1 MRYMLCCGAM
11 TGEEPPDKIIRE
23 REFKLPS
30 GINIDNLD
38 VPAEVVPEEN
48 SAIDSEKKDEAIGDV
63 FDPFS
68 EPSEDSPGNIRK
80 DGSVDNAPERD
91 LVSQISIEGEERVN
105 WVIMVSMIVLY
116 SAISIQIGRTF
127 DSVVGT
133 FLLISLA
140 AIGFGLGEIWAPR
153 ERMKLLGVTWVI
165 ISMKVLYGLAIELR
179 HWGVIGDDLTLGM
192 VLLLLVGVNI
202 FVAYRHNH
210 DAIAAQS
217 TLVLLAVGSTAG
229 TEFGEVGVAV
239 MILIATVV
247 LHGIA
252 LHRNSGNLASL
263 GIASSN
269 LWIGMHA
276 VTSRFSVGPLDVLPI
291 EGDLLLFLLLMSV
304 TAMNAFMATK
314 FAKEEN
320 WFSKGFET
328 LGLGKPG
335 LWGVSISLGMIG
347 ALLAVASNRED
358 LGYALGMVTFLGGA
372 FGGSYLVVR
381 GVEPERV
388 YFPLIVTASILTII
402 LLNGNSVS
410 GALDVSAYQV
420 FTLVGSSVT
429 VAIILRD
436 QNSVTDR
443 VLWIG
448 AVAILAILVLLV
460 PTGTGD
466 DGDGGI
472 MLLGFLSLL
481 HVGTATLAIKRNS
494 PSLSGVTVLLPW
506 SWILAEKLIEEAIRT
521 VMLANDLTDFN
532 GGIQL
537 GTTPLA
543 IYLGMA
549 SILLFIVNS
558 RMGETG
564 VNLASGF
571 LGITEISATIRDSGL
586 LNLWSIGL
594 WLPMLTILILAQFGG
609 FTTVSLVALLA
620 LLSGLHVTSF
630 IQGLRTGGADGI
642 VWALALSFLIV
653 QWRHG
658 LDEAMIALM
667 CVSIALILNFGEDR
681 VFTLG
686 MGLMS
691 VPMLVFNTGRSSSL
705 ELATPNWFKDLNG
718 ESIFGNTPETEFF
731 ALLSSVVMLAIFLP
745 RVEKMEAIL
754 KPASSALILIV
765 ITNVLSM
772 NSDSFPL
779 QFASG
784 TVFAATSIWLISRGE
799 VRSELRTI
807 AKRDSIVSMVSDGSI
822 SRSGS
827 LSSYNPKVAEME
839 DLRKK
844 KRELSETD
852 DVAELL
858 TSEITHTPIVGLVI
872 LGIVLAG
879 ITLSSAM
886 GSDPLI
892 LISSGFFCCIIVFLI
907 RERTRGLELELPHFL
922 GMEMPIAVS
931 VSGLCMVLVSGHV
944 FPPGSSPYEL
954 LDMAV
959 VIVLVL
965 VLLMASLLHQKNLLD
980 RIAIAIDWFVLPLLL
995 ARLVAIALGGG
1006 LPAPMTVDPFAH
1018 DMLDWTVPWLIL
1030 EAILVLC
1037 VLVGFWVDE
1046 KKDALGKENG
1056 LNGVGIGS
1064 RSLAIMMM
1072 SFGPAGLLAA
1082 TSAAFRS
1089 IRTSQPSGLGIALPV
1104 GVLACFS
1111 LIQWNDGL
1119 LPKSDYFDWLVLILG
1134 VIIMVSCALTVPLN
1148 LEKWTVTLAIDGHL
1162 FIISGGIMLGMV
1174 GGFEIPLLLIL
1185 MSTTIWVVGILQLRK
1200 SLRIW
1205 GLADLIA
1212 AILCSFVFASKGFGP
1227 YEMLLGMAALALELG
1242 VIAWLG
1248 LTNQDEL
1255 RRD

>member
-1 MRYMLCCGAM
+1 MQYMLCCGAM
-11 TGEEPPDKIIRE
+11 TGEEAPDKIIRE

-38 VPAEVVPEEN
+38 VPTEMATGEN
-48 SAIDSEKKDEAIGDV
+48 SGIYSEKKDEAIGDI

-68 EPSEDSPGNIRK
+68 ESSEDSPGKIRE
-80 DGSVDNAPERD
+80 DGSVDNSPERD
-91 LVSQISIEGEERVN
+91 LVSLISIEGEERIN

-127 DSVVGT
+127 DSIIGT
-133 FLLISLA
+133 FLLITLA
-140 AIGFGLGEIWAPR
+140 AIGFVLGEIWVPR
-153 ERMKLLGVTWVI
+153 DRMKLLGVTWVI

-179 HWGVIGDDLTLGM
+179 YWEVIGDDLALGV
-192 VLLLLVGVNI
+192 VLILLVGVNI

-229 TEFGEVGVAV
+229 TEFGEVGVAG
-239 MILIATVV
+239 MILVATIV

-252 LHRNSGNLASL
+252 LNRDSGNLASL

-276 VTSRFSVGPLDVLPI
+276 VTSRFSVGPLEVIPI
-291 EGDLLLFLLLMSV
+291 DGPLLLFLLLMSV
-304 TAMNAFMATK
+304 TAMNAYMATK
-314 FAKEEN
+314 FAKKEN

-328 LGLGKPG
+328 IGLGKPG

-347 ALLAVASNRED
+347 ALLAVASNKDD

-388 YFPLIVTASILTII
+388 YVPLVVTASILTII
-402 LLNGNSVS
+402 LLYGNSVRDAI
-410 GALDVSAYQV
+410 GLSAYQV
-420 FTLVGSSVT
+420 FTLVGSLVT
-429 VAIILRD
+429 VVIILRD

-460 PTGTGD
+460 PTGPEGR
-466 DGDGGI
+466 GDGGI

-481 HVGTATLAIKRNS
+481 HIGTATLAIKRNS

-506 SWILAEKLIEEAIRT
+506 SWIIAEKLIEESVRT
-521 VMLANDLTDFN
+521 IMLANDLSDFN

-537 GTTPLA
+537 ETTPLA

-630 IQGLRTGGADGI
+630 VLGLRTGGADGI
-642 VWALALSFLIV
+642 VWVLALSFLIV

-658 LDEAMIALM
+658 LDEAMMVLM
-667 CVSIALILNFGEDR
+667 CISIALILNFGEDR
-681 VFTLG
+681 NFTLG
-686 MGLMS
+686 MGMMS
-691 VPMLVFNTGRSSSL
+691 APMLVFITGRNSNLELTTPVWFNDLYEESSL
-705 ELATPNWFKDLNG
+705 GA
-718 ESIFGNTPETEFF
+718 IPETEFF
-731 ALLSSVVMLAIFLP
+731 ALLSSLVMVAIFLP
-745 RVEKMEAIL
+745 RAQKMESIL

-765 ITNVLSM
+765 ITNVLSF
-772 NSDSFPL
+772 NSDNILL
-779 QFASG
+779 QVSSG
-784 TVFAATSIWLISRGE
+784 TVFAATSVWLISRGE
-799 VRSELRTI
+799 LRSELRTI
-807 AKRDSIVSMVSDGSI
+807 SKRDSIVSMVSGGSI

-839 DLRKK
+839 ELRRR
-844 KRELSETD
+844 KRELAETE
-852 DVAELL
+852 DVSELL
-858 TSEITHTPIVGLVI
+858 TSEITHMPIVGLVI
-872 LGIVLAG
+872 LGIVL
-879 ITLSSAM
+879 IITTLSSAM
-886 GSDPLI
+886 GSGSLI
-892 LISSGFFCCIIVFLI
+892 LIASGFFCCIIVLLI
-907 RERTRGLELELPHFL
+907 RNRTMGLELELPHFI
-922 GMEMPIAVS
+922 GMEMPIAATIL
-931 VSGLCMVLVSGHV
+931 GLCMALVSGHV

-959 VIVLVL
+959 VTVLVF
-965 VLLMASLLHQKNLLD
+965 VLLMISLLYQKNLLD
-980 RIAIAIDWFVLPLLL
+980 RIAIAIDWFILPLLL
-995 ARLVAIALGGG
+995 ARLVAIALGGA

-1018 DMLDWTVPWLIL
+1018 GMLEWTIPWLIL
-1030 EAILVLC
+1030 ESLLILC
-1037 VLVGFWVDE
+1037 VLIGFWVDE
-1046 KKDALGKENG
+1046 KKDALGRKHG
-1056 LNGVGIGS
+1056 LNGLGIGS
-1064 RSLAIMMM
+1064 RSLGIMMM

-1082 TSAAFRS
+1082 SSAAFRS
-1089 IRTSQPSGLGIALPV
+1089 IRTKQPSGLGIAMPV

-1111 LIQWNDGL
+1111 LIHWNDEL
-1119 LPKSDYFDWLVLILG
+1119 LASSDYFDWLVLLLG
-1134 VIIMVSCALTVPLN
+1134 IMIMVSCGLTVPLN
-1148 LEKWTVTLAIDGHL
+1148 LEKWTITLAIDGHL
-1162 FIISGGIMLGMV
+1162 FIISGAIMLGMV

-1185 MSTTIWVVGILQLRK
+1185 MSTTVWIVGIRQLRE

-1212 AILCSFVFASKGFGP
+1212 AILCSFVFASKGFDQ
-1227 YEMLLGMAALALELG
+1227 YEILLGMTALALELG

>member
-1 MRYMLCCGAM
+1 MQYMLCCGAM
-11 TGEEPPDKIIRE
+11 TGDEPPDKIIRE

-30 GINIDNLD
+30 GINIDNID
-38 VPAEVVPEEN
+38 VPTEEVSGEN
-48 SAIDSEKKDEAIGDV
+48 SGIVSEKMDEAIGDI

-68 EPSEDSPGNIRK
+68 ESGHDTPGKIRK
-80 DGSVDNAPERD
+80 DGSVDDPPERD
-91 LVSQISIEGEERVN
+91 LVSQISIEGEKRVN
-105 WVIMVSMIVLY
+105 WIIMVSMIVLY

-127 DSVVGT
+127 DSLVGT
-133 FLLISLA
+133 LLLISLA
-140 AIGFGLGEIWAPR
+140 AVGFGLGEIWVPR
-153 ERMKLLGVTWVI
+153 RGMKLLGVTWVI

-179 HWGVIGDDLTLGM
+179 HWGVIGDDLSLGL
-192 VLLLLVGVNI
+192 VLVLLVGVNI
-202 FVAYRHNH
+202 IVAYRHNH

-229 TEFGEVGVAV
+229 TEFGEVGVAG
-239 MILIATVV
+239 MILIATIV
-247 LHGIA
+247 LHSIA
-252 LHRNSGNLASL
+252 INRNSGNLASL

-291 EGDLLLFLLLMSV
+291 EMPLLLFLLLMSV
-304 TAMNAFMATK
+304 TAMNAYMATK

-347 ALLAVASNRED
+347 ALLAVASNRDD

-381 GVEPERV
+381 GVEPRRV
-388 YFPLIVTASILTII
+388 YVPLVVSASILTII
-402 LLNGNSVS
+402 LLNGNYVREALGVS
-410 GALDVSAYQV
+410 SYQV
-420 FTLVGSSVT
+420 FTLFGSSVT

-448 AVAILAILVLLV
+448 AVAILAVLVLLV
-460 PTGTGD
+460 PTGTKD

-472 MLLGFLSLL
+472 MLLVILSLL
-481 HVGTATLAIKRNS
+481 HIGTAALAIKRDS

-506 SWILAEKLIEEAIRT
+506 SWILAEKLIEETIRT
-521 VMLANDLTDFN
+521 VMLANDIVDFS

-537 GTTPLA
+537 ETTPLA
-543 IYLGMA
+543 IYLGIA

-558 RMGETG
+558 RMGESG

-571 LGITEISATIRDSGL
+571 LGITEISATIRDSGV

-594 WLPMLTILILAQFGG
+594 WLPMLTILLLAQFGG
-609 FTTVSLVALLA
+609 FTTVSLVTLLA

-630 IQGLRTGGADGI
+630 VLGLRDGNADGI
-642 VWALALSFLIV
+642 VWVLALTFLIV

-658 LDEAMIALM
+658 LDEAMIVLM
-667 CVSIALILNFGEDR
+667 CISLAFIMRFGEDR
-681 VFTLG
+681 IFTLG
-686 MGLMS
+686 MGMVS
-691 VPMLVFNTGRSSSL
+691 VPMLVFITGRDSSL
-705 ELATPNWFKDLNG
+705 ELATPDWFDGLNG
-718 ESIFGNTPETEFF
+718 GSIFGSLPEAEVL

-745 RVEKMEAIL
+745 RAEGMEAIL

-772 NSDSFPL
+772 GSNSFLL
-779 QFASG
+779 QTASG
-784 TVFAATSIWLISRGE
+784 AVFVATSVWLISRGE

-807 AKRDSIVSMVSDGSI
+807 AKRESIINMVSDGSI
-822 SRSGS
+822 SQSGS

-839 DLRKK
+839 ELRRK
-844 KRELSETD
+844 KRELAETD

-872 LGIVLAG
+872 LGIVLTG
-879 ITLSSAM
+879 VTLNSAM
-886 GSDPLI
+886 GSGPLI
-892 LISSGFFCCIIVFLI
+892 LIAAGVFCCIIVFLI
-907 RERTRGLELELPHFL
+907 RGRTRGLELELPHIF
-922 GMEMPIAVS
+922 GMEMPIAVTI
-931 VSGLCMVLVSGHV
+931 SGLCMVLVSGHV

-954 LDMAV
+954 LDMAIV
-959 VIVLVL
+959 TVLVL
-965 VLLMASLLHQKNLLD
+965 VLLMVSLLHQKNLLD
-980 RIAIAIDWFVLPLLL
+980 RITIAIDWFVLPLLL
-995 ARLVAIALGGG
+995 ARLVAIALGGA
-1006 LPAPMTVDPFAH
+1006 LPAPMIVDPFSH
-1018 DMLDWTVPWLIL
+1018 GLLDWTVPWIIL
-1030 EAILVLC
+1030 ESILVLC

-1046 KKDALGKENG
+1046 KKDDLGREHG

-1064 RSLAIMMM
+1064 RSLAIMML

-1082 TSAAFRS
+1082 SSAVFRS
-1089 IRTSQPSGLGIALPV
+1089 LRTSQPSGLGIALPV
-1104 GVLACFS
+1104 GVLACYS
-1111 LIQWNDGL
+1111 LMHWNDELVASTDFLDWIVL
-1119 LPKSDYFDWLVLILG
+1119 LLG
-1134 VIIMVSCALTVPLN
+1134 VVVMGCCALTVPLN

-1162 FIISGGIMLGMV
+1162 FIISGTIILGMV
-1174 GGFEIPLLLIL
+1174 GSFELPLLLIL
-1185 MSTTIWVVGILQLRK
+1185 MSTTVWVIGILQLRK
-1200 SLRIW
+1200 SLRVW

-1212 AILCSFVFASKGFGP
+1212 AILCSFVFASKGFGQ
-1227 YEMLLGMAALALELG
+1227 YEILAGMGALALELG

-1248 LTNQDEL
+1248 LSNQDEL